1 MDAVRETLDSI
12 YDVDIIV
19 AESEMEGCQSLL
31 SMYDKIE
38 MITENYNGDS
48 ENLGDFSIIQE
59 GERFDTWK
67 KDVKKQNEGKSTLNK
82 ILFTIPRM
90 IMSLFRLIT
99 GKLKKIDKSTTESIN
114 NEINNN
120 TEYKSAV
127 TKFIDGIKQPNSK
140 AGTIAKTILAALVAA
155 GGAALGVA
163 GGKKIASVIKE
174 RNNMVAGTK
183 IEDKWNNLMKPDEKD
198 SEVVKEIKAKYG
210 KGLLDK
216 FIQNEVSDATKKYI
230 TLVETTQREVR
241 RYINKAKKN
250 GTFKSDKK
258 FIEKFASLWI
268 TRIDNDAFPSGKKP
282 DVLMNNKKVNSILS
296 NILNID
302 AKSDD
307 AVDSIKNAVGDSG
320 INLNDAEYEEI
331 LEHCKNI
338 DKVKPNIQ
346 SNYKELLSKTNFG
359 KDIPNAEDIINNI
372 IIFDKNKIKTKYNP
386 KYICETINQM
396 QFGYCYILM
405 GDKKYFD
412 NYKKIDS
419 DYRYKDIEKVCV
431 NKVYND
437 EQVKAFVK
445 KTNESLIDLLSPNNK
460 ASTIDIEKLEAGA
473 TKSYINIMGIDH
485 DDPAEYAEN
494 VRPIII
500 QYNKFGNNA
509 KIILA
514 LVDNIVTYICAVMDI
529 LKEFFYITKGG
540 KVYTKTAEN
549 REKVEKK
556 DKKFDEQQAKR
567 LAKIEDNKEKKA
579 ANEAKKAAKKKP
591 GGESSDESEK
601 S

>member
-59 GERFDTWK
+59 GERFDAWK

-82 ILFTIPRM
+82 IIFTIPRM

-183 IEDKWNNLMKPDEKD
+183 LEDKWNNLMKPDEKD
-198 SEVVKEIKAKYG
+198 SETVKEIKDTYRDFLINDTNVK
-210 KGLLDK
+210 DN
-216 FIQNEVSDATKKYI
+216 ISINYI
-230 TLVETTQREVR
+230 ARINSIQREVR
-241 RYINKAKKN
+241 KYVVKSKKG

-258 FIEKFASLWI
+258 FIDKFTSLFI
-268 TRIDNDAFPSGKKP
+268 AKIDHDYFPSGKKP
-282 DVLMNNKKVNSILS
+282 DDLMNNKKVNSILS

-307 AVDSIKNAVGDSG
+307 AVGSIKNAVGDSG
-320 INLNDAEYEEI
+320 INLSDSEYNEI
-331 LEHCKNI
+331 LKQCESINN
-338 DKVKPNIQ
+338 DKTDIQ
-346 SNYKELLSKTNFG
+346 NDYNKLLSTLNFG
-359 KDIPNAEDIINNI
+359 KDTFKAENIIDNI
-372 IIFDKNKIKTKYNP
+372 IIFDKNRIKTKYNP

-396 QFGYCYILM
+396 LYGYHYIM
-405 GDKKYFD
+405 SDNKKYLD
-412 NYKKIDS
+412 AYKKINS
-419 DYRYKDIEKVCV
+419 DYMYKDIEKVRV
-431 NKVYND
+431 NNVCND
-437 EQVKAFVK
+437 EQLNAFVK
-445 KTNESLIDLLSPNNK
+445 KTNESLIDLLNPNSK
-460 ASTIDIEKLEAGA
+460 ASKIEIEKLEAGA
-473 TKSYINIMGIDH
+473 TKLDIEVKVTERDS
-485 DDPAEYAEN
+485 AEYDAN
-494 VRPIII
+494 VKPIITL
-500 QYNKFGNNA
+500 YNKFGNNVGTM
-509 KIILA
+509 LD
-514 LVDNIVTYICAVMDI
+514 LVNDITDYICRVMNI

-549 REKVEKK
+549 KEKVDKK
-556 DKKFDEQQAKR
+556 DEKFDK
-567 LAKIEDNKEKKA
+567 KKEKLDEKIK
-579 ANEAKKAAKKKP
+579 AKKEKEAAKEAAKNKSD
-591 GGESSDESEK
+591 GESSDESEK

>member
-59 GERFDTWK
+59 GERFDAWK

-82 ILFTIPRM
+82 IIFTIPRM

-140 AGTIAKTILAALVAA
+140 AGTIAKTIIAALVAA

-183 IEDKWNNLMKPDEKD
+183 LEDKWNNLMKPDEKD
-198 SEVVKEIKAKYG
+198 SEVVKEIKSKYANFSDSYAINNSSTT
-210 KGLLDK
+210 KG
-216 FIQNEVSDATKKYI
+216 YI
-230 TLVETTQREVR
+230 NTIEELQTDMR
-241 RYINKAKKN
+241 RYMGYAKN
-250 GTFKSDKK
+250 GKTFKSDKK
-258 FIEKFASLWI
+258 FIEKFASLAI
-268 TRIDNDAFPSGKKP
+268 TRIDLKVFPSGKKP
-282 DVLMNNKKVNSILS
+282 DDLMNNKKVNSILS

-307 AVDSIKNAVGDSG
+307 AVGSIKNAVGDSG

-331 LEHCKNI
+331 LKHCKNI
-338 DKVKPNIQ
+338 DKVKSNIQ
-346 SNYKELLSKTNFG
+346 SKYKELSKTNFG
-359 KDIPNAEDIINNI
+359 KDIPNVEDVIDNI

-396 QFGYCYILM
+396 LYGYDYILFN
-405 GDKKYFD
+405 DKKYLD
-412 NYKKIDS
+412 DYKKIDS
-419 DYRYKDIEKVCV
+419 DYRYKDIEKVRV
-431 NKVYND
+431 NNVYND
-437 EQVKAFVK
+437 EQLNAFAK

-460 ASTIDIEKLEAGA
+460 ASKIEIVKLEAGA
-473 TKSYINIMGIDH
+473 EKRDINIKTAG
-485 DDPAEYAEN
+485 YTEN
-494 VRPIII
+494 GKPIITR
-500 QYNKFGNNA
+500 YNEFGNNA
-509 KIILA
+509 KIMLA
-514 LVDNIVTYICAVMDI
+514 LVDNIVTYICEVMDI

-540 KVYTKTAEN
+540 KIYTKTAEN
-549 REKVEKK
+549 REKV
-556 DKKFDEQQAKR
+556 DKKNEEFDKKKEK
-567 LAKIEDNKEKKA
+567 LDEKIEVKKEKKA
-579 ANEAKKAAKKKP
+579 EKAAAKEAAKKKP
-591 GGESSDESEK
+591 GGESPDES
-601 S
+601 